1 MSFWAYML
9 HCRGG
14 AYYTGHTDNLEN
26 RLGQHESGAVP
37 GFAADRLP
45 VKLVWSQE
53 FPTRYEA
60 LAAERQM
67 KGWSRAKKMALV
79 RGDWGAVSHL
89 AQCRGT
95 RAQSSPER
103 AVPGSGQAEDRK
115 AIDRSNPVRPEPV
128 EGPSFPLL
136 PSEDREAILSCVLAA
151 GTRELDLRFT
161 LCTDRSA
168 LRIPPP
174 APPVRTDGLW
184 QTTCFEL
191 FLRGAGDAYVEWNL
205 APSGAWAAYAFDGYR
220 QAMRDLDTRP
230 PSIEWS
236 NAECALV
243 AALPL
248 AGIVAHIGPPPWRA
262 NITAVIEAA
271 DGSISHHA
279 LAHPDGLPDF
289 HDPACFVATIG

>member
-37 GFAADRLP
+37 GFTADQLP

-60 LAAERQM
+60 LAAERQI
-67 KGWSRAKKMALV
+67 KGWSRAKKMALA
-79 RGDWGAVSHL
+79 RGDWGGVSRL
-89 AQCRGT
+89 AEGRGT
-95 RAQSSPER
+95 RAQSGPAHTATSSP
-103 AVPGSGQAEDRK
+103 AEEQK
-115 AIDRSNPVRPEPV
+115 TIDLSNLVRPEPV

-151 GTRELDLRFT
+151 GTRALDLRFT

-168 LRIPPP
+168 FRIPPP

-191 FLRGAGDAYVEWNL
+191 FVRGAGDAYVEWNL
-205 APSGAWAAYAFDGYR
+205 APSGAWAAYGFDGYR
-220 QAMRDLDTRP
+220 QGMRDLDTAP
-230 PSIEWS
+230 PKIGWS
-236 NAECALV
+236 DAESALV
-243 AALPL
+243 AEIPLP
-248 AGIVAHIGPPPWRA
+248 GIVAHIGPPPWRT
-262 NITAVIEAA
+262 NIAAVIEAA
-271 DGSISHHA
+271 DGAISHHA
-279 LAHPDGLPDF
+279 LAHPDGPPDF